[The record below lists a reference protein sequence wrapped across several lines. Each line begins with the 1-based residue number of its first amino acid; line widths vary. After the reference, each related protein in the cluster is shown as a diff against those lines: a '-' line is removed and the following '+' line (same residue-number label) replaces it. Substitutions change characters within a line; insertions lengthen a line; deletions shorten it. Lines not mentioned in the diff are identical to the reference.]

1 MDYKLDN
8 QLLFD
13 FHIALCKYLYYEIPV
28 IIEIKTTCF
37 YNLYKI
43 YVRNKAEIF
52 IKLYS
57 SKYEVFYSGKSIY
70 INTKKRN
77 VEELQCKLFEVLSKP
92 SGRDLSNI
100 QFQTSN
106 NIQLLKEFIENRY
119 LYVSEYIM
127 FLHAQKHRCFNS

>member
-52 IKLYS
+52 IKLHS

-70 INTKKRN
+70 INTKKEMLKSYSVN
-77 VEELQCKLFEVLSKP
+77 YLKFYQNLVEEIYQIFNFKLQ
-92 SGRDLSNI
+92 I
-100 QFQTSN
+100 
-106 NIQLLKEFIENRY
+106 I
-119 LYVSEYIM
+119 
-127 FLHAQKHRCFNS
+127 FNF